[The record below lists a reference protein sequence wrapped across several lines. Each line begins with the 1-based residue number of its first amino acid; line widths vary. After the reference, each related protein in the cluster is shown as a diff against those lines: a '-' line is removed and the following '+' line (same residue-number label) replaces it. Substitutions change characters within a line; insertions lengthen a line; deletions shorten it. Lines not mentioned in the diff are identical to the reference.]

1 MSRNEPA
8 APGAALPLLGFLA
21 CAFALIAVVEKT
33 QGGEGSATV
42 LALAWAGWALEYTS
56 TERKPVDFSTGF
68 VFYLALALMGNA
80 LAAMVVLAGGYCVR
94 SLARKNR
101 VWDLVWLSPTIVGL
115 LVVQVSNGWPLGGV
129 EKLVACALSVVLA
142 AACFYAGSSLMTRRL
157 TASRQREAARIETSQ
172 RALRAYLLLCA
183 PMAAALPPSL
193 GWLMVLTAPL
203 CYATQ
208 RAARNIGFRVHA
220 QEAVFMRDEVEQSRQ
235 EMSDLRKRLE
245 DVSERQRVLEELTAV
260 FSRNLTPAEAFA
272 ELARVASIVGEYR
285 TIAFFRAEAG
295 GQLKLEHSRG
305 PEVEV
310 LRMSQRNLHF
320 NDAVF
325 KGAWNKDSARRG
337 SAPKE
342 TSQRLLPTE
351 GEVLVIPLKPL
362 GLLYLGKGDVEFG
375 KGESGRLLYVVKR
388 AGPALSRAD
397 QEAARSQLLEQTTQ
411 YSERLEERVAL
422 MRQLLGAVQRIVAA
436 VKAEQ
441 VYTVLEEL
449 LKSSVPHLY
458 GAILLDTQLELRVGW
473 GLEVSRV
480 HVLKRVGQEA
490 LNRNAPVHLESMAP
504 DSTWSPHEQTRSML
518 VVPLQ
523 SEQEVQGVLVVGCGE
538 GQELSQEEHDF
549 LCTAAYLAG
558 AGLTSLS
565 LYSRLESAH
574 QQVVQAS
581 KLSAVGRLA
590 ASVAHELNTPLAAI
604 GLAIEAASIRPE
616 KAAPKLER
624 ANQALNRARD
634 IVKGLLDH
642 ARHSGSERTVISLDN
657 AFEGVRDLLVPQ
669 LVKRRIQLQC
679 EQGASDGILANLTD
693 LQQVL
698 INLIMNAA
706 DASEPESQ
714 VLLSGQQNGAT
725 ITIKVEDR
733 GTGIAQEDMER
744 LFEPFFTTKPA
755 GKGTG
760 LGLSVCKELV
770 GRHQGVLKVESE
782 LGKGTVVQ
790 IDFPARRQ

>member
-1 MSRNEPA
+1 MRKSEPA

-21 CAFALIAVVEKT
+21 CAFGLIVVVEKT
-33 QGGEGSATV
+33 HGVEGSATV
-42 LALAWAGWALEYTS
+42 LALAWTGWALEYTA

-68 VFYLALALMGNA
+68 LFYLALALIGNA
-80 LAAMVVLAGGYCVR
+80 LAATVVMAGGYCVR
-94 SLARKNR
+94 ALAQKTR
-101 VWDLVWLSPTIVGL
+101 VWDLVWLSPTILGL
-115 LVVQVSNGWPLGGV
+115 LVVQVSNGWPVAGG
-129 EKLVACALSVVLA
+129 ERFVACLLSVVVAL
-142 AACFYAGSSLMTRRL
+142 ACFYAGSSLLTRRL
-157 TASRQREAARIETSQ
+157 AATRQREAARIESSQ

-183 PMAAALPPSL
+183 PMAAALPPKL
-193 GWLMVLTAPL
+193 GAIMVLCAPL

-245 DVSERQRVLEELTAV
+245 NVSERQRVLEELTAV
-260 FSRNLTPAEAFA
+260 FSRNLSPSEAFA
-272 ELARVASIVGEYR
+272 ELARVASIVGDYR
-285 TIAFFRAEAG
+285 TIAFFRADSEG
-295 GQLKLEHSRG
+295 HLRLEHSRG
-305 PEVEV
+305 PEAEL
-310 LRMSQRNLHF
+310 LRSSKRPLHL
-320 NDAVF
+320 NDAIF

-337 SAPKE
+337 GAPQE
-342 TSQRLLPTE
+342 PSQRLLPTE

-362 GLLYLGKGDVEFG
+362 GLLYLGKGDSEFG
-375 KGESGRLLYVVKR
+375 KGESGRMLYVVKR
-388 AGPALSRAD
+388 AGPALARAD
-397 QEAARSQLLEQTTQ
+397 QEAARSQLLQQTTQ

-422 MRQLLGAVQRIVAA
+422 MRQLLSAVQRIVAA

-441 VYTVLEEL
+441 VYQVLEEL
-449 LKSSVPHLY
+449 VKSSVPHLY
-458 GAILLDTQLELRVGW
+458 GAILLETNLELRVGW
-473 GLEVSRV
+473 GLQVSRA
-480 HVLKRVGQEA
+480 HVLKVLGQEA
-490 LNRNAPVHLESMAP
+490 LKRNAPVHLDAMES
-504 DSTWSPHEQTRSML
+504 DSTWSPHDQTRSL
-518 VVPLQ
+518 LAVPLQ
-523 SEQEVQGVLVVGCGE
+523 SEQEVLGVMIVGCGD

-616 KAAPKLER
+616 KAGPKLER

-642 ARHSGSERTVISLDN
+642 ARHSGSERTVIGLDKV
-657 AFEGVRDLLVPQ
+657 FEGVRDLLVPQ
-669 LVKRRIQLQC
+669 LVKRRIHLESEVQT
-679 EQGASDGILANLTD
+679 SDGVLANLTD

-698 INLIMNAA
+698 INLVLNAA

-714 VLLSGQQNGAT
+714 VRMSAKQKGAT
-725 ITIKVEDR
+725 ITVTVEDR
-733 GTGIAQEDMER
+733 GTGIAEEDMER

-782 LGKGTVVQ
+782 LGKGTVVR
-790 IDFPARRQ
+790 IDFPARKF